1 MYDARPITNGS
12 PLRRLANRRMSV
24 GQDYE
29 MSDRRNI
36 IVHDNY
42 RTRYFVVQ
50 HLRCILHQKH
60 LMVVNRVR

>member
-1 MYDARPITNGS
+1 MYDARTITNGS
-12 PLRRLANRRMSV
+12 LLRILANRHTSV

-36 IVHDNY
+36 VVHDNY

-50 HLRCILHQKH
+50 RL
-60 LMVVNRVR
+60 

>member
-1 MYDARPITNGS
+1 MYDVQPITNGS

-29 MSDRRNI
+29 TLDRRNI

-42 RTRYFVVQ
+42 GTRYYVVQ
-50 HLRCILHQKH
+50 CLRCILHQK
-60 LMVVNRVR
+60 